1 MNVYNDDEVLESL
14 KAEYTTYTDDGKPKE
29 AKPKRIFRFFRSLKN
44 EGFEQVKQT
53 TPEKTFYRNMKE
65 LTQVVPKAYLQNL
78 HSTKSNIIPLVR
90 LVNVD
95 FSNQHPQGWQEP
107 VTGNLMNIENGQYIA
122 GEFLGVKTL
131 DKANADR
138 SKTWQ
143 EIYFGISIPVSNGYN
158 GQSATIDI
166 RLSKDAIE
174 MGEHN
179 KVDNLVGNFVL
190 VPVNVMARAYQ
201 DKAYMTNFFDN
212 RRRIIQPN
220 EAKLQK
226 VS

>member
-1 MNVYNDDEVLESL
+1 
-14 KAEYTTYTDDGKPKE
+14 
-29 AKPKRIFRFFRSLKN
+29 
-44 EGFEQVKQT
+44 
-53 TPEKTFYRNMKE
+53 
-65 LTQVVPKAYLQNL
+65 
-78 HSTKSNIIPLVR
+78 
-90 LVNVD
+90 
-95 FSNQHPQGWQEP
+95 
-107 VTGNLMNIENGQYIA
+107 MNIENGQYIA

-131 DKANADR
+131 DKANSDR

-143 EIYFGISIPVSNGYN
+143 EVYFGISIPVSNGYN

-166 RLSKDAIE
+166 RLSKEAIQ

-220 EAKLQK
+220 DLKLAKA
-226 VS
+226 V

>member
-1 MNVYNDDEVLESL
+1 
-14 KAEYTTYTDDGKPKE
+14 
-29 AKPKRIFRFFRSLKN
+29 
-44 EGFEQVKQT
+44 
-53 TPEKTFYRNMKE
+53 
-65 LTQVVPKAYLQNL
+65 
-78 HSTKSNIIPLVR
+78 
-90 LVNVD
+90 
-95 FSNQHPQGWQEP
+95 
-107 VTGNLMNIENGQYIA
+107 
-122 GEFLGVKTL
+122 
-131 DKANADR
+131 
-138 SKTWQ
+138 
-143 EIYFGISIPVSNGYN
+143 
-158 GQSATIDI
+158 
-166 RLSKDAIE
+166 

>member
-1 MNVYNDDEVLESL
+1 
-14 KAEYTTYTDDGKPKE
+14 
-29 AKPKRIFRFFRSLKN
+29 
-44 EGFEQVKQT
+44 
-53 TPEKTFYRNMKE
+53 MK
-65 LTQVVPKAYLQNL
+65 
-78 HSTKSNIIPLVR
+78 
-90 LVNVD
+90 
-95 FSNQHPQGWQEP
+95 
-107 VTGNLMNIENGQYIA
+107 TGNYMNIENGQYIA

-166 RLSKDAIE
+166 RLSKDAIQ

-220 EAKLQK
+220 ESKLQK